1 MPFRRSWSP
10 QLPPLRD
17 FVISAGFGGV
27 LVLLAAVIV
36 LLSALLASRRGALR
50 LHKQL
55 EQQDRHHQED
65 RADGRRREAI
75 ERCWERLVW
84 LVKTAGIDPAA
95 LDADEAS
102 LGLGPELTL
111 AILQGLQR
119 DAKKLGDNTL
129 TQAVAVYLSQYGLV
143 LGQRIGSLPDVLPPS
158 NGHPE
163 LSTDGRSGGI
173 VSGKADGSNSATT
186 AASTRKGHQK

>member
-84 LVKTAGIDPAA
+84 LVKTAGIDP
-95 LDADEAS
+95 
-102 LGLGPELTL
+102 
-111 AILQGLQR
+111 
-119 DAKKLGDNTL
+119 
-129 TQAVAVYLSQYGLV
+129 
-143 LGQRIGSLPDVLPPS
+143 
-158 NGHPE
+158 
-163 LSTDGRSGGI
+163 
-173 VSGKADGSNSATT
+173 
-186 AASTRKGHQK
+186 